1 MHTRLPHPVRAWRA
15 LAESIEPPLAVGI
28 GASRVR
34 RTLLSRLRVPA
45 CTRTC
50 THAHAR
56 THARASSAHVHKVA
70 RVHTVARTNA
80 YTNTNAGST
89 MTEDI
94 WGHIGE
100 DKIIQTQW
108 FECAACTASWELYAA
123 LNGLDE
129 VLDAGDDSQ
138 EASTRRA

>member
-1 MHTRLPHPVRAWRA
+1 
-15 LAESIEPPLAVGI
+15 
-28 GASRVR
+28 
-34 RTLLSRLRVPA
+34 
-45 CTRTC
+45 
-50 THAHAR
+50 
-56 THARASSAHVHKVA
+56 
-70 RVHTVARTNA
+70 
-80 YTNTNAGST
+80 